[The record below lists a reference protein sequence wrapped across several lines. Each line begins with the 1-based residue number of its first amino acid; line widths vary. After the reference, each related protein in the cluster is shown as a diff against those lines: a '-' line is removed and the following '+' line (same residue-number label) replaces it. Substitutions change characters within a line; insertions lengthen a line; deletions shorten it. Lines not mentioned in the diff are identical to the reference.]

1 MLLSTGVENLGG
13 IKKQLHWKRGNGNL
27 LGLSNYAKLGA
38 LVSVIVLSLLTANI
52 PRVHAAP
59 IDVTVVISRVIENTC
74 PEEFLTVCPGDYYST
89 VQIAGQ
95 DFESGTVDGGCGFG
109 CGLIYTEP
117 YTISPFWTFTKT
129 VDSSVGTIPIA
140 LQIRE
145 EDPFLNPNDIMDINP
160 QSGKNGLDLQFDL
173 ATGTWAGDVPT
184 NVGFSSGP
192 TDGSHDGDGSAKVF
206 FSISIGNGDID
217 GDFIPDGVERF
228 GILDSSGNP
237 IANTN
242 GYGFP
247 MDPCRK
253 TIAVEVDYMN
263 GAADGHDHEPKAAA
277 LNQAVA
283 MFNNSPSSDTPAVN
297 PCPYPGFPTQTS
309 GLNLVIDVDDPI
321 AEAATTSASDFTNL
335 KRTNFTAERGPY
347 FHYNI
352 FGHAQPA
359 PSTGSSGV
367 TQGKNDFLVS
377 LGGWNMPSTP
387 PPTGCTATSCDFDG
401 DGLND
406 VNVGTSDQQEGTF
419 VHELGHTLGL
429 GHGGADTINC
439 KPNYLSAMNYPH
451 QFGTLYQT
459 TAPGGVTTTSSLIDY
474 SRLALPVT
482 TPANPTLS
490 ESSLNENLGVG
501 ATGAGSV
508 YQNAIIIWDTDG
520 NSPINTIVANA
531 NSGPIDWNGNGN
543 IDTSNVSTDLNN
555 FLNTRTDDC
564 PPFSGTSRTAAQLN
578 ANENLAGY
586 NDWANLSYGVSF
598 GSGSGGPPAEPD
610 HHSDMTFQQY
620 QQFQQEIQQSLST
633 DLKVTK
639 TVDKADAIPGDI
651 LAYTVA
657 IENVGN
663 GQATAVQLVDT
674 YPDGSSE
681 TRKLADIQSSQQST
695 ESLSFKVPFPIAD
708 LTVLTNTATVTSQDV
723 LGNPD
728 TDQSNNESSASTV
741 VHTPVLEISKIASPT
756 TINAG
761 EPVTYRITYQ
771 NTGSGD
777 AKGVVITDT
786 LPANVYY
793 SAALDTGT
801 AGPKPNSVVTN
812 AADGTTTLT
821 WNIGD
826 VGAASAPTT
835 IEYKV
840 RPGLLFIGGQG
851 VTNAASLDFTDGNGN
866 DYPAV
871 TSSAPATI
879 TSVPPGKNPGTI
891 GYWKNHPELWTAETL
906 ARIQATDQRFD
917 GADGTT
923 KNGILSTAEVKTV
936 LNAGGTQEKILK
948 AQLLTTYFNLATR
961 QINADT
967 ALKSS
972 NLLTSLSIGNVKDAA
987 VYAQNTLS
995 LSVNNSTKDRYSNA
1009 ITVLDGINNNRL
1021 EVYT

>member
-1 MLLSTGVENLGG
+1 MLGG
-13 IKKQLHWKRGNGNL
+13 T
-27 LGLSNYAKLGA
+27 NYTKLGV
-38 LVSVIVLSLLTANI
+38 LVSLLLVLPLFTAI
-52 PRVHAAP
+52 LPRAYADPV
-59 IDVTVVISRVIENTC
+59 DVTVIISRVIENTC

-95 DFESGTVDGGCGFG
+95 EFESGTVDGGCGFG
-109 CGLIYTEP
+109 CGLIYTVP

-129 VDSSVGTIPIA
+129 VDSSVGTVPIV
-140 LQIRE
+140 LHIRE
-145 EDPFLNPNDIMDINP
+145 EDPLLNPNDIMDINP
-160 QSGKNGLDLQFDL
+160 QPGKNGLELQFDL
-173 ATGTWAGDVPT
+173 STGTWTGDVPA

-192 TDGSHDGDGSAKVF
+192 TDGSHDGDGSAKIF

-217 GDFIPDGVERF
+217 GDHIPDGVERF
-228 GILDSSGNP
+228 GILDSNGNP
-237 IANTN
+237 IGNTN
-242 GYGFP
+242 GFGFP

-253 TIAVEVDYMN
+253 TIAIEVDYMN
-263 GAADGHDHEPKAAA
+263 GAADGHDHQPKAAA

-283 MFNNSPSSDTPAVN
+283 MFNNAPPSDTPAVS
-297 PCPYPGFPTQTS
+297 PCPYPGFPMQAS
-309 GLNLVIDVDDPI
+309 GVNLVVDVDDPI
-321 AEAATTSASDFTNL
+321 AEAATTSASDFTTL
-335 KRTNFTAERGPY
+335 KRSNFTPERGPY
-347 FHYNI
+347 FHYSI

-359 PSTGSSGV
+359 PNTGSSGV
-367 TQGKNDFLVS
+367 TQGRNDFLVS

-387 PPTGCTATSCDFDG
+387 PPAGCTATSCDFDG

-406 VNVGTSDQQEGTF
+406 VNVGTLLQQTGTF

-429 GHGGADTINC
+429 GHGGADAINC

-459 TAPGGVTTTSSLIDY
+459 TTPGGVTTTNTQIDY

-482 TPANPTLS
+482 SPADPTLS
-490 ESSLNENLGVG
+490 EPSLDENLGVG
-501 ATGAGSV
+501 ATGAGTI

-531 NSGPIDWNGNGN
+531 NNGPIDWNVNGN
-543 IDTSNVSTDLNN
+543 IDSNNVSTDLNN

-564 PPFSGTSRTAAQLN
+564 PPFSGTSRTASQLN
-578 ANENLAGY
+578 ANEDLAGY

-610 HHSDMTFQQY
+610 HHPDMNFQQY
-620 QQFQQEIQQSLST
+620 QQFQQEVQQALST

-663 GQATAVQLVDT
+663 GQATAIQLVDT
-674 YPDGSSE
+674 YPDGTAE
-681 TRKLADIQSSQQST
+681 TRNLADIKPNQQAT
-695 ESLSFKVPFPIAD
+695 ENFSYKVPFPIAD
-708 LTVLTNTATVTSQDV
+708 LTVLTNTAAVTSQDI
-723 LGNPD
+723 LGDPD
-728 TDQSNNESSASTV
+728 ADQTNNESSASTI
-741 VHTPVLEISKIASPT
+741 VHTPVLEVSKVASPA

-761 EPVTYRITYQ
+761 EPITYKISYQ

-777 AKGVVITDT
+777 AKGIVITDT

-801 AGPKPNSVVTN
+801 AGPKPTSVVKN

-821 WNIGD
+821 WAIGD
-826 VGAASAPTT
+826 MGAASALAT
-835 IEYKV
+835 IEYKA
-840 RPGLLFIGGQG
+840 RPGLLFTGGQG
-851 VTNAASLDFTDGNGN
+851 VTNNVSLDFTDGNGN

-871 TSSAPATI
+871 TSSSSATI
-879 TSVPPGKNPGTI
+879 TTVPPGKEPRTL

-917 GADGTT
+917 GADGTA
-923 KNGILSTAEVKTV
+923 KDGILSTTEVQTV
-936 LNAGGTQEKILK
+936 LNAGGTHEKVLK
-948 AQLLTTYFNLATR
+948 TQLLATYFNLATR
-961 QINADT
+961 QVNADT
-967 ALKSS
+967 ALKSN
-972 NLLTSLSIGNVKDAA
+972 NLLASLSIANVKDAA

-995 LSVNNSTKDRYSNA
+995 VPANNSTKDRYSNA
-1009 ITVLDGINNNRL
+1009 IAVLDGINSNKL